1 MAGSGIKAVETG
13 FGVNGKTC
21 AAQKTP
27 VSIKLTDGY
36 QIPDATPINKKI
48 LFDGLLKP
56 ITVGSHAY
64 GKPNK
69 YGDINL

>member
-1 MAGSGIKAVETG
+1 MASSGIKAVDTG

-27 VSIKLTDGY
+27 VSITLTDGY
-36 QIPDATPINKKI
+36 QIPDARSINKKI
-48 LFDGLLKP
+48 LFDELLKT
-56 ITVGSHAY
+56 ITIGSHAY

-69 YGDINL
+69 YGDSNL